1 MYVCMNVSMNDVCM
15 YACTCLS
22 FSLPTYVSIFLPTYL
37 PIYLSIYLPAC
48 LPAYLPTYIS
58 IYVCI
63 YRSIYLPIFLSV
75 CLSTHLSTYLS
86 FYRFFR
92 LSIHLSIFLFAC
104 LSIYLSVYLS
114 IYRSIYL
121 SIYLSARLHIYP
133 STIHLSIFPSIH
145 LSTYPPIY
153 LSVYL
158 SIYLSI
164 HLSPNPPIY
173 PPVCLSICL
182 SVCLSAFLSL
192 RSLYQASLQGGWE
205 LAVEAGAVQAVG
217 SIIPISLGGPLA
229 TAKQKSNQCNCFSPV
244 FCEMMWDHTQ
254 KQNWILNRAFLL
266 FLESDSE
273 HSLLVVSWNPRMKAW
288 LRPRMLTR
296 KRLLDQPCFNEITQS
311 RNSWVNLWTIVIIF
325 LSQRQGFAAL
335 SVCDFSIHQPHS
347 KNCSA
352 LPRLGFF
359 ALLPWNWGLLFL
371 ISMVNRWITWL
382 QDFRGS
388 IYKLYIYIY
397 LCIYIF
403 IYVYY
408 I

>member
-1 MYVCMNVSMNDVCM
+1 MNVSMNDVCM

-37 PIYLSIYLPAC
+37 PIYLSICLPAC
-48 LPAYLPTYIS
+48 LPTYLYIYLCMHLS
-58 IYVCI
+58 IY
-63 YRSIYLPIFLSV
+63 
-75 CLSTHLSTYLS
+75 LSTYLS
-86 FYRFFR
+86 FCLPIYPSFYLSFF
-92 LSIHLSIFLFAC
+92 LSIGFSVFLSIC
-104 LSIYLSVYLS
+104 LSFFLPVFLSIYLS
-114 IYRSIYL
+114 IYRSIDL
-121 SIYLSARLHIYP
+121 SIYQSIYLP
-133 STIHLSIFPSIH
+133 VYTSIHLLSIFPSIH

-153 LSVYL
+153 LSVCL
-158 SIYLSI
+158 SIYLSFYLSIYPPI
-164 HLSPNPPIY
+164 HLSIH
-173 PPVCLSICL
+173 LSVYL
-182 SVCLSAFLSL
+182 SVCLCVCLPFYPSDPCTKHLCKEVENSQWKLELYKQWDPSYPSPWADPWQQQNRSRTSATVFHQSFARWCGTIHKSKTGFWTEPSCCFLN
-192 RSLYQASLQGGWE
+192 R
-205 LAVEAGAVQAVG
+205 
-217 SIIPISLGGPLA
+217 
-229 TAKQKSNQCNCFSPV
+229 
-244 FCEMMWDHTQ
+244 
-254 KQNWILNRAFLL
+254 ILNIAFLL
-266 FLESDSE
+266 FLEIQGWKHGCDHGCWPGNGFSTN
-273 HSLLVVSWNPRMKAW
+273 HVSMKSPNHGI
-288 LRPRMLTR
+288 LGL
-296 KRLLDQPCFNEITQS
+296 
-311 RNSWVNLWTIVIIF
+311 NLWTIVIIF

-397 LCIYIF
+397 VYIYIF